1 MARKRKSKPTGKG
14 RSRKQTVKDRYAHA
28 REDAQLAGVIPTTP
42 EEALRSERVDPLS
55 QDSQRFPGLDR
66 LAILNEG
73 RGWSTPEHVKR
84 KAVEQAAEVL
94 FEKKTVFKTVTNP
107 DGTTTTVEVVLPPDR
122 NEQLAA
128 IKVLLLGDQKQYE
141 RDNPVESGG
150 SKGGSEVTVNVNNT
164 NQVAVVG
171 ALDRLREEILAED
184 AAKAGRA
191 KPLPDGD
198 RGKAE
203 PGRPGPAAK

>member
-1 MARKRKSKPTGKG
+1 MASRPTGKN
-14 RSRKQTVKDRYAHA
+14 RKTRQKVKERYAKV
-28 REDAQLAGVIPTTP
+28 REDAQLMGVISTSP
-42 EEALRSERVDPLS
+42 EGAVREERVDPSS

-94 FEKKTVFKTVTNP
+94 FEKKTVFKTVVNP

-141 RDNPVESGG
+141 RDNPVESGE
-150 SKGGSEVTVNVNNT
+150 KGGSSEVTVNVNNT
-164 NQVAVVG
+164 NQVAVGVG
-171 ALDRLREEILAED
+171 VLDRLRARVLPGDPGEAGGRD
-184 AAKAGRA
+184 ASANGQPGAGRG
-191 KPLPDGD
+191 DG
-198 RGKAE
+198 
-203 PGRPGPAAK
+203 